1 MSCTRMQQQLP
12 KNFPFYDWVPKPLG
26 IIFLVALFIPIM
38 TVSGAY
44 SANSSEMVGGLGI
57 LSEHISFIGFVTS
70 VGMAAFSPFFYTL
83 VCVRRQK
90 LMCVAGFSLLAMLS
104 YVCANTD
111 SLFLLALCS
120 LIMGFVRQVLLMC
133 NLFTLIKYGF
143 GIEATRN
150 LTPGNEPDSE
160 EGWDKLDKEKTASMP
175 TIYFFFM
182 LLGQLGT
189 WLTAWFAYN
198 YEWQM
203 VYYAMMG
210 AMLVAILII
219 LFTMP
224 YNPYPTR
231 HIPLSFSKFG
241 NVVVFSLMCCSF
253 IYIMVYGKVLDW
265 YDDSTIRW
273 ATLIC
278 VVSTALFIYLE
289 KTRQS
294 PYFLLEAFKHRSI
307 QGGILLFMGLMILNS
322 SQMFVNVFVS
332 VGMKTE
338 NIQNAMLGNWVL
350 VGYFIGLVMAIVSSS
365 KGYHL
370 KWLFAM
376 GFLLIGAASLFMYF
390 EVQTDGLYE
399 RMKWPVIIRGTG
411 MMLLYSLTA
420 VYANQR
426 MPYRLMSTWVC
437 IMLTVRMIVA
447 PGIGSALYG
456 TVLQYRQQ
464 YYITRYAHGMD
475 RTNAETAAS
484 YDQTARG
491 MQYQGKS
498 ETEAQHMAAMSAKG
512 KIQVQ
517 ATLSTIKEMAGWTI
531 YGCLACAAIA
541 VMVPWPKRDI
551 SKDVRDTPPPI
562 ATAAL

>member
-1 MSCTRMQQQLP
+1 MEQEKTAPAIRLP
-12 KNFPFYDWVPKPLG
+12 QNFPFYDWVPKPLG
-26 IIFLVALFIPIM
+26 IIFLMVLFIPVM

-44 SANSSEMVGGLGI
+44 SVNSSEMVGGLGI

-83 VCVRRQK
+83 VCVRREK
-90 LMCVAGFSLLAMLS
+90 MMCVAGFSILAMLS
-104 YVCANTD
+104 YICANTD

-120 LIMGFVRQVLLMC
+120 LIMGFVRQTLLMC
-133 NLFTLIKYGF
+133 NLFTLIKYAF
-143 GIEATRN
+143 GIEATAN
-150 LTPGNEPDSE
+150 ITPGNEPLDE
-160 EGWDKLDKEKTASMP
+160 AGWDELDKQKTVSMP

-219 LFTMP
+219 FFTMP
-224 YNPYPTR
+224 YNPFPTK
-231 HIPLSFSKFG
+231 HVPISFSKFG
-241 NVVVFSLMCCSF
+241 NVVVFSIMCCSF

-265 YDDSTIRW
+265 YDDKTIRW
-273 ATLIC
+273 ATLIA

-289 KTRQS
+289 KTRRS
-294 PYFLLEAFKHRSI
+294 PYFLLEAFRSRSI
-307 QGGILLFMGLMILNS
+307 LGGILLFVGLMILNS

-338 NIQNAMLGNWVL
+338 NIQNAALGNWVL
-350 VGYFIGLVMAIVSSS
+350 VGYFLGLVMTVLFNN
-365 KGYHL
+365 KGVHL
-370 KWLFAM
+370 KWLFAS

-390 EVQTDGLYE
+390 EVQTDGLLE
-399 RMKWPVIIRGTG
+399 RMKYPVIIRATG
-411 MMLLYSLTA
+411 MMLLYSVTA

-426 MPYRLMSTWVC
+426 MPYRLLSTWVC
-437 IMLTVRMIVA
+437 IMLTVRMIVG
-447 PGIGSALYG
+447 PGIGSAIYG
-456 TVLQYRQQ
+456 NVFQHRQQ
-464 YYITRYAHGMD
+464 YYITRYAHGLD
-475 RTNAETAAS
+475 RTNIETAAS

-498 ETEAQHMAAMSAKG
+498 ETEAQHMAAISTKG

-517 ATLSTIKEMAGWTI
+517 ATISTIKEMAGWTI
-531 YGCLACAAIA
+531 YGCLACAAI
-541 VMVPWPKRDI
+541 VVLVPWPKRDI
-551 SKDVRDTPPPI
+551 SRDTRESYMSGC
-562 ATAAL
+562 